1 MKFRFVDRITS
12 WQPHE
17 RITGLKAVS
26 FEEYS
31 LKNAFGDAPRLPS
44 MLLLESLLQL
54 GNWLILLSTDFQQMG
69 SVIRLH
75 DVRFHG
81 ALRPGRV
88 VNMEV
93 TMLRH
98 HADGFELCGEGR
110 VDGRLIISGMGCLAA
125 PLPASDYFNPDDLRV
140 VFSEIYQKNPGSGP

>member
-1 MKFRFVDRITS
+1 MRFRFVDRIVV

-31 LKNAFGDAPRLPS
+31 LKNAFGDEPRLPE

-75 DVRFHG
+75 EVRFHG
-81 ALRPGRV
+81 ALRPGCV
-88 VNMEV
+88 LHMEV

-110 VDGRLIISGMGCLAA
+110 VDGQLVISGLGCLAA
-125 PLPASDYFNPDDLRV
+125 PLPAADYFNPDDLRV
-140 VFSEIYQKNPGSGP
+140 LFSEIYQPLLL

>member
-31 LKNAFGDAPRLPS
+31 LKDAFGDEPRLPAT
-44 MLLLESLLQL
+44 LLLECILQL
-54 GNWLILLSTDFQQMG
+54 GNWLILLSTDFQQIG
-69 SVIRLH
+69 SVVRIH
-75 DVRFHG
+75 DVQFHG
-81 ALRPGRV
+81 ALCPGKV
-88 VNMEV
+88 LAMEV

-110 VDGRLIISGMGCLAA
+110 VDGQLVISGLGCLAA
-125 PLPASDYFNPDDLRV
+125 PLVACDYVDPDDLRV
-140 VFSEIYQKNPGSGP
+140 LFSEINQPFYRE